1 MREKVMTENEIE
13 KIYERTMD
21 KLDHELMNALIAEDE
36 YDQQVAE
43 LDKWVDEM
51 YREARLIE
59 ENDVLRYQ
67 YEAMKNETM
76 RCKEQIDQLQKTIA
90 DK

>member
-1 MREKVMTENEIE
+1 
-13 KIYERTMD
+13 MD

-51 YREARLIE
+51 YREAL
-59 ENDVLRYQ
+59 
-67 YEAMKNETM
+67 KNGS
-76 RCKEQIDQLQKTIA
+76 
-90 DK
+90 

>member
-1 MREKVMTENEIE
+1 MTENEIE

-43 LDKWVDEM
+43 LDTWVDEM
-51 YREARLIE
+51 YREAASGKVFARDNCIAE
-59 ENDVLRYQ
+59 ARRVLGG
-67 YEAMKNETM
+67 
-76 RCKEQIDQLQKTIA
+76 
-90 DK
+90 